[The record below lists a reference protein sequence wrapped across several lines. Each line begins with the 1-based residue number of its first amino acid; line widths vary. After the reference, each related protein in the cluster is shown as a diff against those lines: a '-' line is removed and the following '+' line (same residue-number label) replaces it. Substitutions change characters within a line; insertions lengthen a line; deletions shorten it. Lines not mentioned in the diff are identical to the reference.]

1 MILPKLGLTMDEG
14 RIVAWRKRE
23 GDRVRQGEILFEVET
38 DKATMEVE
46 APAAGTLRRILVAAD
61 ASAPVASVI
70 ALITTTADEPLP
82 ADVPTSGSPAPAA
95 PKPSQRA
102 GAQPSA
108 GLGAPGA
115 RGPSVPPSLGSSSM
129 SSSPPDGERVRS
141 SPAARKR
148 AQELGVDIAR
158 VAGTGPGGRVTLE
171 DVEGAAQAAPGPSG
185 SADGEHREPLSRMR
199 KAIAERMSRSW
210 REAPQ
215 FSVSRDVDM
224 TSANAARKKA
234 GASYTDAIVAAAAK
248 ALAAHPR
255 FRARFDGGTLVR
267 EDGVHVGIAVAVEDG
282 LLVPVVRDAD
292 RKDLAA
298 LAKERERL
306 EQHAHAGKLTAE
318 ELTGGVFSVS
328 NLGTLGVDRFTAIVN
343 PPEAAILAVGR
354 VSDRVIA
361 QAGQAVVRPVAT
373 LTLSVDHRV
382 ADGAAAARFL
392 DDIAKA
398 LEAGVP

>member
-1 MILPKLGLTMDEG
+1 MDEG

-46 APAAGTLRRILVAAD
+46 APVAGTLRRILVAAD

-70 ALITTTADEPLP
+70 ALITTMADEPLP

-115 RGPSVPPSLGSSSM
+115 RGPSVPPSLGSSL
-129 SSSPPDGERVRS
+129 SSSPSEGERVRS

-158 VAGTGPGGRVTLE
+158 VTGTGPGGRVTLE
-171 DVEGAAQAAPGPSG
+171 DVEGAKVAPLPSAA
-185 SADGEHREPLSRMR
+185 ADGEHREPLSRMR

-328 NLGTLGVDRFTAIVN
+328 NLGTMGVDRFTAIVN

>member
-1 MILPKLGLTMDEG
+1 MDEG

-46 APAAGTLRRILVAAD
+46 APVAGTLRRILVAAD

-108 GLGAPGA
+108 GLGPPGA

-158 VAGTGPGGRVTLE
+158 VTGTGPGGRVTLE
-171 DVEGAAQAAPGPSG
+171 DVDGAKAAPRPSAA
-185 SADGEHREPLSRMR
+185 ADGEHREPLSRMR

-328 NLGTLGVDRFTAIVN
+328 NLGTMGVDRFTAIVN

>member
-46 APAAGTLRRILVAAD
+46 APVAGTLRRILVAAD

-70 ALITTTADEPLP
+70 ALITTMADEPLP

-171 DVEGAAQAAPGPSG
+171 DVEGAKAAQLPSAA
-185 SADGEHREPLSRMR
+185 ADGEHREPLSRMR

-328 NLGTLGVDRFTAIVN
+328 NLGTMGVDRFTAIVN

>member
-1 MILPKLGLTMDEG
+1 MDEG

-46 APAAGTLRRILVAAD
+46 APVAGTLRRILVAAD

-102 GAQPSA
+102 GAQPSV

-158 VAGTGPGGRVTLE
+158 VTGTGPGGRVTLE
-171 DVEGAAQAAPGPSG
+171 DVDGAKAAPRPSAA
-185 SADGEHREPLSRMR
+185 ADGEHREPLSRMR

-328 NLGTLGVDRFTAIVN
+328 NLGTMGVDRFTAIVN

>member
-1 MILPKLGLTMDEG
+1 MDEG

-82 ADVPTSGSPAPAA
+82 ADVPAATSPIAAPA

-115 RGPSVPPSLGSSSM
+115 RGPSAPEPLADVP
-129 SSSPPDGERVRS
+129 SSPSEGERVRS

-328 NLGTLGVDRFTAIVN
+328 NLGTMGVDRFTAIVN

>member
-1 MILPKLGLTMDEG
+1 MDEG

-46 APAAGTLRRILVAAD
+46 APVAGTLRRILVAAD

-70 ALITTTADEPLP
+70 ALITTMADEPLP
-82 ADVPTSGSPAPAA
+82 ADVPAATSPIAAPAPN
-95 PKPSQRA
+95 PSQRA

-115 RGPSVPPSLGSSSM
+115 RGPSAPEPLA
-129 SSSPPDGERVRS
+129 DGERVRS

-158 VAGTGPGGRVTLE
+158 VTGTGPGDRVTLE
-171 DVEGAAQAAPGPSG
+171 YVEGAKAAPLPSAA
-185 SADGEHREPLSRMR
+185 ADGEHREPLSRMR

-328 NLGTLGVDRFTAIVN
+328 NLGTMGVDRFTAIVN

>member
-23 GDRVRQGEILFEVET
+23 GDSVRQGEILFEVET

-82 ADVPTSGSPAPAA
+82 ADVLTAGSPAPAA

-171 DVEGAAQAAPGPSG
+171 DVEGAKAAQLPSAA
-185 SADGEHREPLSRMR
+185 ADGEHREPLSRMR

>member
-1 MILPKLGLTMDEG
+1 
-14 RIVAWRKRE
+14 
-23 GDRVRQGEILFEVET
+23 
-38 DKATMEVE
+38 MEVE
-46 APAAGTLRRILVAAD
+46 APVAGTLRRILVAAD

-115 RGPSVPPSLGSSSM
+115 RGPSAPEPLADVP
-129 SSSPPDGERVRS
+129 SSPSEGERVRS

-328 NLGTLGVDRFTAIVN
+328 NLGTMGVDRFTAIVN

>member
-1 MILPKLGLTMDEG
+1 
-14 RIVAWRKRE
+14 
-23 GDRVRQGEILFEVET
+23 
-38 DKATMEVE
+38 
-46 APAAGTLRRILVAAD
+46 
-61 ASAPVASVI
+61 
-70 ALITTTADEPLP
+70 
-82 ADVPTSGSPAPAA
+82 
-95 PKPSQRA
+95 
-102 GAQPSA
+102 
-108 GLGAPGA
+108 
-115 RGPSVPPSLGSSSM
+115 
-129 SSSPPDGERVRS
+129 
-141 SPAARKR
+141 
-148 AQELGVDIAR
+148 
-158 VAGTGPGGRVTLE
+158 
-171 DVEGAAQAAPGPSG
+171 
-185 SADGEHREPLSRMR
+185 MR

-328 NLGTLGVDRFTAIVN
+328 NLGTMGVDRFTAIVN

-392 DDIAKA
+392 DDIVKA

>member
-1 MILPKLGLTMDEG
+1 MDEG

-171 DVEGAAQAAPGPSG
+171 DVEGAKAAPLPSAA
-185 SADGEHREPLSRMR
+185 ADGEHREPLSRMR